1 MATPALSQPCFVD
14 LTPDQQNFNI
24 YDSLK
29 QIAGFDIPAY
39 DEIDIGYYVPP
50 QVPTATNNIK
60 TVVYSNGGSPVAT
73 LTLTY
78 SVQPPTTND
87 ANLVNVVIS

>member
-1 MATPALSQPCFVD
+1 MAITQPCFTD

-24 YDSLK
+24 YESLK

-39 DEIDIGYYVPP
+39 DQIDISYYGV
-50 QVPTATNNIK
+50 TNNIA
-60 TVVYSNGGSPVAT
+60 TVQYLNNGSPVAT

-78 SVQPPTTND
+78 AIQPPTTND
-87 ANLVNVVIS
+87 ANLTGVAVSYP

>member
-14 LTPDQQNFNI
+14 LTLDQQNFNI

-39 DEIDIGYYVPP
+39 DQIDIDYYGS
-50 QVPTATNNIK
+50 TNNI
-60 TVVYSNGGSPVAT
+60 YSVQYLYGGVPVAT
-73 LTLTY
+73 LMITY
-78 SVQPPTTND
+78 MVNPPIVNDERIAVVQIDYP
-87 ANLVNVVIS
+87 

>member
-1 MATPALSQPCFVD
+1 MALTQPCFIN

-24 YDSLK
+24 YEQLN
-29 QIAGFDIPAY
+29 QIAGFEIPAY
-39 DEIDIGYYVPP
+39 DEIDITYYGS
-50 QVPTATNNIK
+50 TNNIE

-78 SVQPPTTND
+78 SVQPPTAND
-87 ANLVNVVIS
+87 ANLVNVTIS

>member
-1 MATPALSQPCFVD
+1 MALTQPCFIN
-14 LTPDQQNFNI
+14 LTPDQQNFNL
-24 YDSLK
+24 YESLK
-29 QIAGFDIPAY
+29 EIAGFEIPAY
-39 DEIDIGYYVPP
+39 DEIDISYYEPP
-50 QVPTATNNIK
+50 EVPTATNNIK

-87 ANLVNVVIS
+87 ANLVNVTIS

>member
-39 DEIDIGYYVPP
+39 DQIVIAYYG
-50 QVPTATNNIK
+50 TTNNIQ
-60 TVVYSNGGSPVAT
+60 TVEYKNAGSVVAT
-73 LTLTY
+73 LTLSYGST
-78 SVQPPTTND
+78 PPTTND
-87 ANLVNVVIS
+87 ANLTNVAISFPA